1 MNKRIEKLENTYRSL
16 LSGFGGP
23 PIGEIIDKINEIV
36 DVLNGEQKEPNVQID
51 TWQKRFNEQKQMLD
65 DLAEYYGL
73 REQKEQTLEEKSE
86 IPTNLDELLDD
97 YFEALVV
104 PEHQIIFEDT
114 YRKIAT
120 DFFRMGQGAS
130 EKPMNLDLEIEIEDT
145 RLEFCDEVDGITI
158 EIIAKRF
165 YELGRNA
172 K

>member
-1 MNKRIEKLENTYRSL
+1 MCHH
-16 LSGFGGP
+16 P
-23 PIGEIIDKINEIV
+23 
-36 DVLNGEQKEPNVQID
+36 
-51 TWQKRFNEQKQMLD
+51 KRFSEDCVDFNMH
-65 DLAEYYGL
+65 
-73 REQKEQTLEEKSE
+73 EEKEIKGSE

-97 YFEALVV
+97 YFEKLVV

-120 DFFRMGQGAS
+120 DFYRMGQGAS

>member
-1 MNKRIEKLENTYRSL
+1 MNIIETIRAEIERLHLEAVRAAIGNQTDWLRSRVATCVDI
-16 LSGFGGP
+16 LSC
-23 PIGEIIDKINEIV
+23 
-36 DVLNGEQKEPNVQID
+36 
-51 TWQKRFNEQKQMLD
+51 LD
-65 DLAEYYGL
+65 
-73 REQKEQTLEEKSE
+73 TLEEKSE

>member
-1 MNKRIEKLENTYRSL
+1 MKIEKLDPA
-16 LSGFGGP
+16 F
-23 PIGEIIDKINEIV
+23 IGSNAGSCGASVDEVVLKINEVI
-36 DVLNGEQKEPNVQID
+36 DVLNG
-51 TWQKRFNEQKQMLD
+51 
-65 DLAEYYGL
+65 
-73 REQKEQTLEEKSE
+73 EQTLEEKSE
-86 IPTNLDELLDD
+86 IPNNLDDLLDD
-97 YFEALVV
+97 YFEKLVV
-104 PEHQIIFEDT
+104 PEHQIIFKDT